1 MEIIARPVAFKKHLY
16 IIKSVVVENNCL
28 KPLTHAL
35 ALGLIPWVST
45 EGSSKGLFLF
55 LRQPF
60 DSRYVTEPAWADKSG
75 NTAHKHTPCE
85 KCDQR
90 WFGDW

>member
-1 MEIIARPVAFKKHLY
+1 MKLLSWKTTY
-16 IIKSVVVENNCL
+16 L
-28 KPLTHAL
+28 KPFTHAF
-35 ALGLIPWVST
+35 ALGFHSRVST